1 MNPSLSIDIII
12 YNIECR
18 ISHNV
23 VTQLVEGSELEETNE
38 ERQSGDQGDYLV
50 FTDFHLAC
58 IRSVMK

>member
-23 VTQLVEGSELEETNE
+23 VTQLGQGSELEETNE

-50 FTDFHLAC
+50 FTDFHF
-58 IRSVMK
+58 R